1 MPRLTESML
10 AARRMLLE
18 PILHEVEH
26 IQSTRARAVLKK
38 DHHLPLVQAA
48 LLPLLRHEAD
58 IVQVVL
64 KHYQWAVL
72 VDTVCD
78 LEQQYVQMISKAE
91 DGLSGLVEVSRAA
104 WSIYGPIR
112 NDKDM
117 YGFDMSGTME
127 ERDAFSSES
136 DCAMHCHK
144 TAVKLYVLKQDVAKC
159 QKFEHTDTARSV
171 RKTEG
176 AKIAHRLKKLL
187 SSIDGSFKT
196 WLRNKGRFGY

>member
-1 MPRLTESML
+1 MPRMTERQL

-18 PILHEVEH
+18 QRVEH
-26 IQSTRARAVLKK
+26 IQSTRALRSTHVTIKS
-38 DHHLPLVQAA
+38 LPLLLVQAA

-78 LEQQYVQMISKAE
+78 LEQQYEQMISKAE
-91 DGLSGLVEVSRAA
+91 DTLSVLTEVSRAA
-104 WSIYGPIR
+104 WSRYSPWSR
-112 NDKDM
+112 NDPTM
-117 YGFDMSGTME
+117 YGTLE
-127 ERDAFSSES
+127 QRDAFSSES
-136 DCAMHCHK
+136 DGAMHCHK
-144 TAVKLYVLKQDVAKC
+144 IAAKLYVLKQDVAKC
-159 QKFEHTDTARSV
+159 QKFEHPDTARSV

-196 WLRNKGRFGY
+196 WLRNTGRFGY